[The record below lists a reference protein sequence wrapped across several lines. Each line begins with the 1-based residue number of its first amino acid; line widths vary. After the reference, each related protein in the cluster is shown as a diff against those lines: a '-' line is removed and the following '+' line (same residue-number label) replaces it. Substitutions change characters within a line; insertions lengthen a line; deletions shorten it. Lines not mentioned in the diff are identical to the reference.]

1 MTVDEIPE
9 LNTTYGAT
17 LRIPYTSRDFPGGT
31 IAGSGHLQTEWDD
44 LLGAALTVGRP
55 NTAYVFAH
63 GDPSYYEALFRLSL
77 VRMALEQRSFSGALY
92 RTDAFRSLDPTEKG
106 AVSYFLGMTIC
117 KLFASRFLHTP
128 WLLHL
133 DVFRGQLDP
142 VMLRG
147 RSRPDLVGQDDT
159 CAWHAFE
166 CKGRS
171 SLPNA
176 EDRRK
181 AKRQAQRLVRVDS
194 TDCSLHVGAVS
205 YFRRDELEFHWR
217 DPDTEDPETLE
228 PIKVTLPE
236 DAWRYYYAPAL
247 ALATAKPKD
256 ARTAADVKLEV
267 HDTILDLLLAGDWAA
282 ARRRAGELG
291 PALQER
297 GFRADGLKVV
307 AGESWRRK
315 PRRTRGRSMMPTGCP
330 AVAALGRRWRPVAP
344 PGPRSSRRAGGRPPS
359 LCSADSS
366 RVASLRQVIDL
377 RRNR

>member
-315 PRRTRGRSMMPTGCP
+315 RDARG
-330 AVAALGRRWRPVAP
+330 
-344 PGPRSSRRAGGRPPS
+344 
-359 LCSADSS
+359 AD
-366 RVASLRQVIDL
+366 R
-377 RRNR
+377 